1 MSTERFLKQRA
12 VNVAVD
18 GHYTLPNWYDP
29 QGKLRTFACRTSRV
43 SPFRMIV
50 DVPVVGKICDYL
62 TSYFRDFGK
71 LDGCISDTRP
81 GSFLLELDMT
91 LARRERLANKLVW
104 LEEKQ
109 KDPEIIDLRRDAR
122 VIPANPQ
129 TTFTLAD
136 GAVHECFIVDMSVS
150 GVAVSAE
157 AEIDL
162 GTPLAVGACVG
173 RVVRVF
179 PHGFAVRFI
188 ERQNQH
194 DLDRL
199 CARPVA
205 APVAGA
211 RPLSEPEATDVAL
224 DASCPGSQ
232 TPSMTSRLTADTG
245 RLQPAPCEP
254 SDRA

>member
-1 MSTERFLKQRA
+1 VSTDKFLKQRA
-12 VNVAVD
+12 VNVSVD

-29 QGKLRTFACRTSRV
+29 QGKLRTFECRTNRV

-50 DVPVVGKICDYL
+50 DVPVVGKVGDYL

-81 GSFLLELDMT
+81 GCFLLELDMT
-91 LARRERLANKLVW
+91 FARREQLANKLVW

-109 KDPEIIDLRRDAR
+109 KDPEIIDLRHDTR
-122 VIPANPQ
+122 VIPANSQ
-129 TTFTLAD
+129 TTFTMAD
-136 GAVHECFIVDMSVS
+136 GTMHECLIVDMSVS

-157 AEIDL
+157 VKVEL

-179 PHGFAVRFI
+179 PRGFAVKFI

-194 DLDRL
+194 HLDRL
-199 CARPVA
+199 CARPA
-205 APVAGA
+205 AVPTARA
-211 RPLSEPEATDVAL
+211 RPVSEPDNADVAL
-224 DASCPGSQ
+224 EA
-232 TPSMTSRLTADTG
+232 
-245 RLQPAPCEP
+245 
-254 SDRA
+254 